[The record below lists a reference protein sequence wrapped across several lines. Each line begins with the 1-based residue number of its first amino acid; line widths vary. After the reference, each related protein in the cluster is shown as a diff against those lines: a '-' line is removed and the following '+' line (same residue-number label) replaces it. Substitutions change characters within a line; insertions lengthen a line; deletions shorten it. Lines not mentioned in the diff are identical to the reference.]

1 MEKNGSAFAKKPSRR
16 ILLRGLPLDRRME
29 AQTDKSA
36 GPAGC
41 WPWKGNL
48 TRGYG
53 RVNIGRIKA
62 KPHRVAW
69 EMANGPIP
77 AGMFVLHRCDNPAC
91 VNPAHLAIGT
101 HDDNMAD
108 MVTRGRSNRG
118 ERHWNWQGGN
128 SRNYREGRN
137 RREARR

>member
-1 MEKNGSAFAKKPSRR
+1 MTACREYQGLRHAYGYGYPTFGAQRFKPSGAKDGRR
-16 ILLRGLPLDRRME
+16 QVL
-29 AQTDKSA
+29 
-36 GPAGC
+36 
-41 WPWKGNL
+41 
-48 TRGYG
+48 
-53 RVNIGRIKA
+53 
-62 KPHRVAW
+62 
-69 EMANGPIP
+69 
-77 AGMFVLHRCDNPAC
+77 LHRWVMEQALGRPLARHEVVRHSCDNPPC
-91 VNPAHLAIGT
+91 FLLEHLVLGT